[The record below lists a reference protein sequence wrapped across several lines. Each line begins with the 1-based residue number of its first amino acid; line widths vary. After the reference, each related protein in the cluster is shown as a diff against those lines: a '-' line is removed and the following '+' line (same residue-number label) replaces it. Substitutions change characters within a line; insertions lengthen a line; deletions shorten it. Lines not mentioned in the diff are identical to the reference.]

1 MYFRL
6 WKKREKEY
14 SNIMDTI
21 SIKKLLSKQFKK
33 NNFCR
38 YDIVLRYL
46 FIEGFYKSGESSEFD
61 YEPYDLML
69 KGRGR
74 KYDPRDFMRIIK
86 SFEKYGF
93 NKEYPIVLDSEKI
106 MRNGA
111 HRVACCLWFNIDKIP
126 FRINERKE
134 GRLVFNTK
142 WMSKHGLEDQ
152 LPLLE
157 KTKSKL
163 FKKIGL

>member
-1 MYFRL
+1 
-6 WKKREKEY
+6 
-14 SNIMDTI
+14 MDTI
-21 SIKKLLSKQFKK
+21 NVKKLLSKQFKK

-46 FIEGFYKSGESSEFD
+46 FIEGFLDSDKSLDFD
-61 YEPYDLML
+61 YEPYNLML
-69 KGRGR
+69 IGRGR
-74 KYDPRDFMRIIK
+74 KYNPRDFMEMIK

-93 NKEYPIVLDSEKI
+93 NKEFPIVLDSKKI

-111 HRVACCLWFNIDKIP
+111 HRVACCLWFNINEIP

-134 GRLVFNTK
+134 GRLVFSTK

-152 LPLLE
+152 LPILE
-157 KTKSKL
+157 KAKSRL